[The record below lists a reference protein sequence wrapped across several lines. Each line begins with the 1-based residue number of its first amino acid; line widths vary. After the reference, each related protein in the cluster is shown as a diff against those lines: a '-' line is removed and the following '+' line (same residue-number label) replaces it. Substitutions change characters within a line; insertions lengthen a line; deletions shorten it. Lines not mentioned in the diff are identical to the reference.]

1 VVNNIFADIS
11 VIIIIATAFAII
23 ARKFRQPLIPAY
35 MLAGIVLGPLLGI
48 ITNAEVIFT
57 LSEIGIAFLLFIVGL
72 EMDFKKIKEVWKVA
86 GIGGLAMNI
95 FVYTFAFVI
104 ALLMGF
110 IFMEA
115 AYIGIIIA
123 FSSTMVVVK
132 LLSDKREISS
142 VHGRIVIG
150 MLLLQDILAILA
162 LSVLQSIDQ
171 ASWYLIFFD
180 IGKGVFF
187 ILLAWAGAKFIF
199 PKLFADISKHQELL
213 FLGSVSVCFLFSMI
227 AHLIHYSIAIGSFL
241 AGISLAGLPYH
252 VAIIAKVKSLRDFF
266 ATIFFVS
273 LGTGLTFSAFSG
285 VWPLLVFVGLVVV
298 MKPGIILFICS
309 FFGYKRRIGFLSAL
323 SMAQISEFSLIIVAQ
338 GRALGHIGQDIF
350 NLAIYLALITIGLT
364 SYFIK
369 YENSIYYKFTDR
381 FKFLDN
387 FSKEEQLLEYVPEKD
402 DYDVLLIGH
411 NRIGFSITK
420 TVQKLSK
427 KLLVVDFNPEV
438 IKSLIHHKI
447 PCIYGDIGDH
457 EILERLPFKQAEMV
471 VSTISSTRI
480 NVNIVERAKRS
491 NKKCMVYVTAEDVDS
506 ALTLYDRGAD
516 YVVLPHFLGGDHVS
530 LMMEEYHDDITKL
543 VRNKLRHIG
552 DLKRRRKMGHDH
564 SSHDSHHHH
573 ESINYKN

>member
-1 VVNNIFADIS
+1 MVNNIFGDIS
-11 VIIIIATAFAII
+11 LIIIVATVFAII

-72 EMDFKKIKEVWKVA
+72 EMDFKKIREVWKVA

-95 FVYTFAFVI
+95 FVYTFAFVV
-104 ALLMGF
+104 ALFMGF
-110 IFMEA
+110 FFMEA

-132 LLSDKREISS
+132 LLSDKQEISS

-171 ASWYLIFFD
+171 TNWGLIFFD

-187 ILLAWAGAKFIF
+187 ILLAWAGSKFFF
-199 PKLFADISKHQELL
+199 PRMFADISKHQELL
-213 FLGSVSVCFLFSMI
+213 FLGSVSVCFLFSII

-273 LGTGLTFSAFSG
+273 LGTGLTFSSFSG
-285 VWPLLVFVGLVVV
+285 IVPLIVFVFLVVIF
-298 MKPGIILFICS
+298 KPGVILFICS

-338 GRALGHIGQDIF
+338 GRLLGHIGQDIF

-369 YENSIYYKFTDR
+369 YENNIYYKFRDR
-381 FKFLDN
+381 FTFLDN
-387 FSKEEQLLEYVPEKD
+387 FSKEEHLLEYVPEKE
-402 DYDVLLIGH
+402 DYDIILIGH

-420 TVQKLSK
+420 TVQKLRK

-438 IKSLIHHKI
+438 IKSLIHHHVS
-447 PCIYGDIGDH
+447 CIYGDIGDN
-457 EILERLPFKQAEMV
+457 EILDRLPFKNTEIV
-471 VSTISSTRI
+471 VSTISSKRI
-480 NVNIVERAKRS
+480 NMNIVELAKRS
-491 NKKCMVYVTAEDVDS
+491 NKKCVVYVTAEDVEG
-506 ALTLYDRGAD
+506 ALALYDRGAD
-516 YVVLPHFLGGDHVS
+516 YVVLPHFLGGDHIS
-530 LMMEEYHDDITKL
+530 LMMEEYHDDVSNL
-543 VRNKLRHIG
+543 VRKKLRHIG
-552 DLKRRRKMGHDH
+552 DLKKRRRMGHDH
-564 SSHDSHHHH
+564 SPHDGHHQ
-573 ESINYKN
+573 ESINYK

>member
-1 VVNNIFADIS
+1 
-11 VIIIIATAFAII
+11 
-23 ARKFRQPLIPAY
+23 
-35 MLAGIVLGPLLGI
+35 
-48 ITNAEVIFT
+48 
-57 LSEIGIAFLLFIVGL
+57 
-72 EMDFKKIKEVWKVA
+72 
-86 GIGGLAMNI
+86 
-95 FVYTFAFVI
+95 
-104 ALLMGF
+104 
-110 IFMEA
+110 
-115 AYIGIIIA
+115 
-123 FSSTMVVVK
+123 
-132 LLSDKREISS
+132 
-142 VHGRIVIG
+142 
-150 MLLLQDILAILA
+150 
-162 LSVLQSIDQ
+162 
-171 ASWYLIFFD
+171 FFD

-187 ILLAWAGAKFIF
+187 ILLAWAGSKFVF
-199 PKLFADISKHQELL
+199 PKLFSDISKHQELL

-227 AHLIHYSIAIGSFL
+227 AHLINYSIAIGSFL

-285 VWPLLVFVGLVVV
+285 VWPLVVFAVLVV
-298 MKPGIILFICS
+298 MIKPSIILFICS

-381 FKFLDN
+381 FRFLDN

-420 TVQKLSK
+420 TVQKLRK

-480 NVNIVERAKRS
+480 NVNIVERAKRT
-491 NKKCMVYVTAEDVDS
+491 NKRCMVYVTAEDVDS

-530 LMMEEYHDDITKL
+530 LMMEEYHDNITKL

-552 DLKRRRKMGHDH
+552 DLKKRRKMGHDH